1 MHTSLILLV
10 VFLLNVIFVHLKLK
24 KCPDSKL
31 FWSAFSRIWT
41 EYGKILRISPYSV
54 RMQENA
60 GKIWTRI
67 TPNTDTFCAVIAWDS
82 LRLDNRTIFG
92 GKLMVVIKIK
102 EILTTNPTLN
112 TRIWLKIL
120 TSLTSYTKKI
130 VKC

>member
-54 RMQENA
+54 RMRENA
-60 GKIWTRI
+60 DQTNSECGH
-67 TPNTDTFCAVIAWDS
+67 F
-82 LRLDNRTIFG
+82 LRSVSVVVGTLQLYRCSPGSIF
-92 GKLMVVIKIK
+92 
-102 EILTTNPTLN
+102 
-112 TRIWLKIL
+112 
-120 TSLTSYTKKI
+120 S
-130 VKC
+130 